1 MTAEPSSEL
10 RVMGSRRGWNLRHC
24 CMLGLTVLV
33 LVGELVVSRVCNSLI
48 NMVDSFNTLFMLLH
62 LCLSPSAHS
71 PPASPDPSTFNIP
84 STPCPS
90 RPFGWARLRPLGA
103 LVSAL
108 LLSSLCISVS
118 LDILGH
124 ILRPH
129 PLQWPLLAAA
139 AGATG
144 LLFNAGVLFACCT
157 GKWDPYLGYHSMADS
172 LSSGLDDRVEVEVQ
186 TEESRVAEEEE
197 SESSDNL
204 PRGPTD
210 AQVHLAEDVLLYC
223 NPGASSILDPD
234 AHLEPSPS
242 LPLDSLPE
250 FHSLESWRQ
259 LDIHSED
266 FAPHGT
272 PASLPHSVNKGIL
285 EAQRTCTDLVLSNPN
300 SEKAPPVPC
309 SDQTDSSVPKEY
321 YREPVVEP
329 ASRRRGW
336 QCGLPA
342 LLRVAQSLLASA
354 LVLANG
360 LAQLVLGPE
369 CPAGERGC
377 DLYVYLDPAFSLL
390 AVVVLL
396 AATLPQVKRYGFL
409 LLQGVPTHIALD
421 NLVARIRQLP
431 GVLSIHELHV
441 WQLSEKFLVASV
453 HVHCDQLDGHQ
464 SLLAAI
470 TEIFQSVGVSCST
483 VQPEFHP
490 LPTPQ
495 STDPLPLPQCS
506 LACRKECAKKLCC
519 QGGQQHPPVPPHPG
533 QLQNH
538 FPELVIENTY
548 L

>member
-1 MTAEPSSEL
+1 
-10 RVMGSRRGWNLRHC
+10 
-24 CMLGLTVLV
+24 MLGLTVLV

-172 LSSGLDDRVEVEVQ
+172 LSSGLDDR
-186 TEESRVAEEEE
+186 
-197 SESSDNL
+197 
-204 PRGPTD
+204 
-210 AQVHLAEDVLLYC
+210 
-223 NPGASSILDPD
+223 
-234 AHLEPSPS
+234 
-242 LPLDSLPE
+242 E

-377 DLYVYLDPAFSLL
+377 DLI
-390 AVVVLL
+390 
-396 AATLPQVKRYGFL
+396 G
-409 LLQGVPTHIALD
+409 
-421 NLVARIRQLP
+421 QLP